1 MPPTQIRFLNEGLN
15 NYIADATPP
24 PAAPAPALDPRLPV
38 QPPNGNIPGGFRP
51 IPTSSQGPKK
61 TNVQIPYA
69 RQASTDVGTCGV
81 AALPVEGEI
90 VFTERTQHYK
100 NKTKMSGVHALIKVL
115 TVEQINRRLA
125 KEGSRNELYDME
137 SFPYSLD
144 GVINNVDTADPMNE
158 FKDHA
163 IANVAI
169 QGHVRLDHQEAR
181 RCCMKK
187 TLPGTHLYV
196 GLVAT
201 RADDGEGYTHKL
213 ERFSG
218 LMIANKAYDPLFQ
231 GTRKFMSAA
240 WHLGTVT
247 DSHQSQNMIGIHV
260 RVDPLRYER
269 VPDFEKLAQVETMTG
284 YARVKKVYMPRSVL
298 LLGLRLILHW
308 RQVPVAE
315 PEADNDNPDNN
326 RIALCVRAVFKAYAA
341 GEDLVDEMRLDYEAM
356 LNHWDRPD
364 FRIDDPRGHEE

>member
-15 NYIADATPP
+15 NYIANATPP
-24 PAAPAPALDPRLPV
+24 PAAPAPALDPRLSV
-38 QPPNGNIPGGFRP
+38 QPPNGNIPGGVRP

-81 AALPVEGEI
+81 VALPVEGEI
-90 VFTERTQHYK
+90 VFTERTPHYK
-100 NKTKMSGVHALIKVL
+100 TKTKMSGVHAMIKVL

-125 KEGSRNELYDME
+125 KEGRRNELYDME

-201 RADDGEGYTHKL
+201 PAADGEGYTHKL

-218 LMIANKAYDPLFQ
+218 LMIANKAYNPLFQ

-240 WHLGTVT
+240 WHLGIVT

-260 RVDPLRYER
+260 RVEPLRYER
-269 VPDFEKLAQVETMTG
+269 VPDFEKLAAVETSVG
-284 YARVKKVYMPRSVL
+284 YPMVHKLVYMPHSVL
-298 LLGLRLILHW
+298 LIGLRLVLRW
-308 RQVPVAE
+308 RQIPVSE
-315 PEADNDNPDNN
+315 KEADDASRDDVDISFCAN
-326 RIALCVRAVFKAYAA
+326 ISEAYAKGEATA
-341 GEDLVDEMRLDYEAM
+341 GRMRVDYEQMTGRWRAG
-356 LNHWDRPD
+356 LE
-364 FRIDDPRGHEE
+364 IDDPRGHEA